1 MRDGNAEIYLRSLD
15 VEGRPSGPER
25 RLTDTPDASYEA
37 SVERLGDA
45 LIIAWYEQTASGE
58 QTAMLGE
65 WDRDGAPKWMHPVA
79 PASRNPVVRTDGRS
93 IFCAWIQ
100 GEPGGGEAVWAGWWS
115 PDGQEHRPRARLGP
129 ASKNTWNLN
138 ASLDRSGTAWVA
150 FDAVASTRSNELFL
164 AQVDAAGGA
173 RVERLTRDDG
183 HPSKYPDV
191 AIDGESRTA
200 LAWYDERDGTEEVY
214 LLVTDR
220 AGLTGE
226 IDGRARRVTTTPGH
240 SIGAYLAWNAGRV
253 GLAWS
258 DKDAL
263 QHEVYFQ
270 SFDASGMAMG
280 ATRRLTRND
289 TWSLVPAIRPWRDGF
304 ALAWN
309 EYAPATGRIHEGS
322 SEIGFTLVK

>member
-1 MRDGNAEIYLRSLD
+1 MEEASRVMRKAKGERPRAKGGMLRRLRLAFCLLYFTLLAACSSSPSLMQVSHSGAGAFEASLTTDDSGFIVAWHDMRDGNAEIYLRSLD

-138 ASLDRSGTAWVA
+138 ASLDRSGTQPPNSWRVPGCR
-150 FDAVASTRSNELFL
+150 TP
-164 AQVDAAGGA
+164 A
-173 RVERLTRDDG
+173 RPG
-183 HPSKYPDV
+183 C
-191 AIDGESRTA
+191 
-200 LAWYDERDGTEEVY
+200 
-214 LLVTDR
+214 
-220 AGLTGE
+220 
-226 IDGRARRVTTTPGH
+226 RARR
-240 SIGAYLAWNAGRV
+240 
-253 GLAWS
+253 
-258 DKDAL
+258 
-263 QHEVYFQ
+263 
-270 SFDASGMAMG
+270 
-280 ATRRLTRND
+280 RRR
-289 TWSLVPAIRPWRDGF
+289 
-304 ALAWN
+304 
-309 EYAPATGRIHEGS
+309 
-322 SEIGFTLVK
+322 